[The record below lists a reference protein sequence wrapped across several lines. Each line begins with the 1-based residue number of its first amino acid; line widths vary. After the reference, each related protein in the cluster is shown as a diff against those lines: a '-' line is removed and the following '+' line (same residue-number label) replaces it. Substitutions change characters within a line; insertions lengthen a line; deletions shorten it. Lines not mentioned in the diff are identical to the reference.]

1 MSAPAVSSASPPVRT
16 FRYGPD
22 EGQEA
27 DLHLPVE
34 SSPPV
39 ACLFHGGFW
48 KMPYGRE
55 QFEAVARDL
64 AHRGIAAWNIGYRRV
79 GAPGGGWPG
88 TLEDAALAVEH
99 LAALTAGGIALDLGR
114 VVVAGHSAGGHLALW
129 VAAGRNLAGSA
140 RATRVRPI
148 GAVSMAGIADLA
160 RAHVLG
166 AGGDAVERLMGGTPL
181 EHPERYAAAS
191 PAELLPLGTSQLV
204 LHGAMDEALPAE
216 LSRRYVDAARAAG
229 DPVDHVE
236 LPDAGHMDFLDPASA
251 AHAAFVGWLG
261 RRFRQAGP
269 TAGSRSS

>member
-1 MSAPAVSSASPPVRT
+1 MSPPATSPSTPPVRT
-16 FRYGPD
+16 IRYGPD

-27 DLHLPVE
+27 DLYLPGE
-34 SSPPV
+34 SRPPV

-48 KMPYGRE
+48 KMPYGRD

-64 AHRGIAAWNIGYRRV
+64 SHRGIAAWNIGYRRV
-79 GAPGGGWPG
+79 GSPGGGWPG

-99 LAALTAGGIALDLGR
+99 LAAVTDGGIALDLGR

-129 VAAGRNLAGSA
+129 VAANRTLSGHSRP
-140 RATRVRPI
+140 TRVRPI

-160 RAHVLG
+160 RAHALG

-191 PAELLPLGTSQLV
+191 PAELLPLGMSQLV
-204 LHGAMDEALPAE
+204 IHGAKDEALPVA
-216 LSRRYVDAARAAG
+216 LSRRHVEAARATG
-229 DPVDHVE
+229 DPVDYVE

-251 AHAAFVGWLG
+251 AHATLLGWLV
-261 RRFRQAGP
+261 RRFRQAGH
-269 TAGSRSS
+269 TA